1 MGGFRFGYFGL
12 RSFLFFFGL
21 GNSARRSLRVISRL
35 AISRKICSIG
45 VFLPWSFS
53 FSLMQEFPIWGESK
67 GGGICLKGMEI

>member
-35 AISRKICSIG
+35 AISRKIFSIG
-45 VFLPWSFS
+45 VFFPWSFS
-53 FSLMQEFPIWGESK
+53 FSLIREFPIWGVKARAGEYA
-67 GGGICLKGMEI
+67 